1 VDSLSLVGL
10 LLLAAVAAGIS
21 YRLLHGRGHKVAGK
35 QRVDL
40 GRLGATKNGV
50 PTNVLGK
57 KATLLQFSTEYCGQ
71 CPGVRR
77 QLAQL
82 EYRLGGLCHVEV
94 DITERIEIAA
104 KFNIS
109 QTPTIFVLNPS
120 GELVY
125 RIGGVPKMP
134 LLMQELEKLGVK

>member
-1 VDSLSLVGL
+1 MLACCCWQPLQPDSAIGCCTAEDTRW
-10 LLLAAVAAGIS
+10 LASSGWTWA
-21 YRLLHGRGHKVAGK
+21 
-35 QRVDL
+35 
-40 GRLGATKNGV
+40 GATKNGV

-82 EYRLGGLCHVEV
+82 EYRLGGLSHLEV

-120 GELVY
+120 GEIVY
-125 RIGGVPKMP
+125 RVGGVPKLP